1 MIVKS
6 FYLEMMNISI
16 KMLEDVSQTIRAVR
30 KQRGLSQQQLADLV
44 HLDRTTIGAL
54 ERNDYQDL
62 GIRKVERVLMV
73 FGLTLNCEIV
83 RMPTLD
89 DLVRENERNKR

>member
-1 MIVKS
+1 MAITS
-6 FYLEMMNISI
+6 IMMNISI
-16 KMLEDVSQTIRAVR
+16 KMLDDISQTIRTAR
-30 KQRGLSQQQLADLV
+30 KARGMSQQQLADLV

-73 FGLTLNCEIV
+73 LGKTLACENV
-83 RMPTLD
+83 GMPTLD
-89 DLVRENERNKR
+89 DLVRENERG

>member
-1 MIVKS
+1 MS
-6 FYLEMMNISI
+6 LMMNISI
-16 KMLEDVSQTIRAVR
+16 KMLHEISETIRKAR
-30 KQRGLSQQQLADLV
+30 KERGMSQQQLADLV

-73 FGLTLNCEIV
+73 LGKTLNCENV
-83 RMPTLD
+83 GMPTLD
-89 DLVRENERNKR
+89 DLGEGQ